1 MEVSNTSLDQGSSSN
16 VSNSQLSLH
25 SSLSNL
31 NNTEDEDDADEIVPR
46 ILVDHFVSM
55 AEQQNASNDVGP
67 DLDYHCAF
75 SFPAVVLTLGKE
87 NWHRLKVRNNIL
99 L

>member
-1 MEVSNTSLDQGSSSN
+1 MNNASMERRLSFDVSNR
-16 VSNSQLSLH
+16 
-25 SSLSNL
+25 LSNFSFS
-31 NNTEDEDDADEIVPR
+31 NMSTIDDDEDSDEIVPR

-55 AEQQNASNDVGP
+55 ADPQPMPSDIGP

-87 NWHRLKVRNNIL
+87 NWHRLKVD
-99 L
+99 